1 MWWLYTFFAIATYT
15 ANMGAFLTISRMV
28 KDIDSFEYLQKQNRM
43 RQQSNIC
50 YNCVYLINVSLVSL
64 PSMGLNIKSSSSWVH
79 IGRKDFMS
87 KKFLFILKYSGGQ

>member
-1 MWWLYTFFAIATYT
+1 MMIILVQGGGLRPRSSSGQWVGAVWWLYTFFAIATYT

-50 YNCVYLINVSLVSL
+50 YICVYLINVSLVSL
-64 PSMGLNIKSSSSWVH
+64 PSMGLNI
-79 IGRKDFMS
+79 
-87 KKFLFILKYSGGQ
+87 